1 MKYRSKKKITTGMSK
16 DRKYKVVSEEGE
28 VFFLRVVNK
37 NRFDKS
43 PIDYY
48 RGANI
53 NLNGDRVVRIYDC
66 VETPD
71 CYECYYEY
79 VDGVSLEQYILGAK
93 EEEVIE
99 LASRSAKLLRCIQRI
114 NVIDQVDMFSETY
127 IYRELKLCE
136 ECLEVYKIIEFVRNN
151 IGYLLDNNHNS
162 FLHYDYHMG
171 NIILSEKKELVVVDI
186 EKYGYGS
193 FYRDLLINETYNRE
207 ISTLYAR
214 AFLSEYSSRKD
225 FEWLLYNVHMSFY
238 FVRFILWC
246 KRKRREPIDENR
258 INDFY
263 LEHCINPE
271 KMPDW
276 VTKKYE

>member
-1 MKYRSKKKITTGMSK
+1 MKCKSKEKITTGMSK

-37 NRFDKS
+37 KSFYKS
-43 PIDYY
+43 PIKYY
-48 RGANI
+48 RDANI
-53 NLNGDRVVRIYDC
+53 NIYGDRVVRIYDC
-66 VETPD
+66 VERSD
-71 CYECYYEY
+71 GYECYYEY

-99 LASRSAKLLRCIQRI
+99 LASRSAKLLKCIQTI
-114 NVIDQVDMFSETY
+114 IVNDQVDIFSDVY
-127 IYRELKLCE
+127 IERELKLCG
-136 ECLEVYKIIEFVRNN
+136 ECQEANKIIEFVKYNM
-151 IGYLLDNNHNS
+151 GYLLDNSHNS

-171 NIILSEKKELVVVDI
+171 NIIFSEKKLVVVDI
-186 EKYGYGS
+186 EKNGYGS

-207 ISTLYAR
+207 ISNLYAS

-238 FVRFILWC
+238 FVRFIFWS
-246 KRKRREPIDENR
+246 KRKRRKPIDESR
-258 INDFY
+258 IKEFY

-271 KMPDW
+271 RIPDW
-276 VTKKYE
+276 VT